1 MEIFIGEREKWSNK
15 GNGKQEEA
23 DSLLHNTTNHTQ
35 FRSKFQNPKCGS
47 SWEIFD
53 EKKVYTHTHTKK
65 QTNTHTHTNIADS
78 EQSSILPQP

>member
-1 MEIFIGEREKWSNK
+1 MMEIFIGEREKWSNK

-47 SWEIFD
+47 S
-53 EKKVYTHTHTKK
+53 
-65 QTNTHTHTNIADS
+65 
-78 EQSSILPQP
+78 